1 MIWSEAEMFKEEHN
15 LIKKKSEIMNKWVAT
30 ELLVYDPDR
39 YRKQGVHS
47 SSNIFGACK
56 ESQFYSLSF
65 RQAVASMC

>member
-1 MIWSEAEMFKEEHN
+1 
-15 LIKKKSEIMNKWVAT
+15 MNKWVAT

-65 RQAVASMC
+65 RQAVASMY